1 MNAVGVINLHA
12 RARGSWPQCLRIKGP
27 GAALSFVWITGSRL
41 AAFYDGDRLLVWNS
55 TLPYGIGVT
64 VGVLDKGGSLK
75 STPEQQCVMQGIEG
89 EVTASA
95 SAPDGSLLAVGTDDG
110 IMSIVRLADLQVAS
124 RIRVEDSA
132 ITCVK
137 FASTG
142 LDVVWVHSSGRS
154 VLWRHSNDRP
164 TGVFS
169 VPAVVSQAFMMD
181 ARVQLNGEVMLV
193 SSSGDLWRLSSDALY
208 LADPLA
214 EVKAVSVQGR
224 RAMVIADVPHDLDA
238 HNSVADQVSAA
249 DADVEAPLLWDAF
262 AADIE
267 AARMA
272 VNASAAAAADD
283 EIVRDVIGSVVME
296 VARAHAKRDLDD
308 AAAAEA
314 LSAAVAAESLAAVA
328 SAAAAAATDAA
339 VEASEASAAL
349 AVAGEIFWP
358 DKEWIGDVIKGGL
371 GTKGKSLQAA
381 ARRWQQIVKEGSE
394 GDRAALGKE
403 WRKVDASGNG
413 TISQS
418 EVLTWLATSHPY
430 MNDSLV
436 VQYAFNAV
444 LVLQSQKK
452 TRGRETQ
459 ALSSSS
465 SRSKASSQSL
475 TFEFFPQLLSNLVAA
490 SRAVLVFKLWDA
502 GAAGGA
508 DKRLQ
513 RKEWEAGVKGLK
525 RAPLTRE
532 EMAAEWKAVDADGKG
547 VALFGEFCVWFR
559 CCTAPSLLCSAA
571 AVLHLTAMLM

>member
-1 MNAVGVINLHA
+1 M
-12 RARGSWPQCLRIKGP
+12 
-27 GAALSFVWITGSRL
+27 
-41 AAFYDGDRLLVWNS
+41 
-55 TLPYGIGVT
+55 PYGIGVT
-64 VGVLDKGGSLK
+64 VGVLEKGGLLK

-110 IMSIVRLADLQVAS
+110 IMSIVRIADLQVAS

-142 LDVVWVHSSGRS
+142 SDVVWVHSSGRS
-154 VLWRHSNDRP
+154 VLWRHTSDRP

-181 ARVQLNGEVMLV
+181 ARVQLNGEVMLI

-224 RAMVIADVPHDLDA
+224 RAMVIADDHDDLDA
-238 HNSVADQVSAA
+238 HNSVADLVSVAH
-249 DADVEAPLLWDAF
+249 ADVQAPLLWDTF

-272 VNASAAAAADD
+272 VDASAAAVADV
-283 EIVRDVIGSVVME
+283 EVVRDVIRYVIME
-296 VARAHAKRDLDD
+296 VDRVHAKLDLD

-314 LSAAVAAESLAAVA
+314 LSAAADAAVAAVASPSSAAA
-328 SAAAAAATDAA
+328 SAAAA
-339 VEASEASAAL
+339 EAFEASAVL
-349 AVAGEIFWP
+349 AAASEIYWP
-358 DKEWIGDVIKGGL
+358 EKEWMGDVIKGGL

-381 ARRWQQIVKEGSE
+381 ARRWQQMVKEGSE
-394 GDRAALGKE
+394 DDCAALRKE
-403 WRKVDASGNG
+403 WKKVDASGNG

-418 EVLTWLATSHPY
+418 EVLTWLVTSHPY

-436 VQYAFNAV
+436 VQYSFHAV

-452 TRGRETQ
+452 SRGKDAQ
-459 ALSSSS
+459 ALSS

-475 TFEFFPQLLSNLVAA
+475 TFEFFSPLLSNLVAA
-490 SRAVLVFKLWDA
+490 SRAVLVFRLWDV

-525 RAPLTRE
+525 RSLLTRDE
-532 EMAAEWKAVDADGKG
+532 LAAEWKAVDADGKG
-547 VALFGEFCVWFR
+547 AALFGEFCAWFR
-559 CCTAPSLLCSAA
+559 CFALTPLCRVLLSLLWLLCFIS
-571 AVLHLTAMLM
+571 LPC